1 MVVFCL
7 LLSLSS
13 SSRAHLRV
21 VCVTVAKREKEVKI
35 FFGFRP
41 FSSSREKNGKKGVP
55 LSLSLVSTRKQH
67 YSKHKRKMGFLG
79 LGRKK
84 KSEAELLEEE
94 RLRRQSLPW
103 YARLFGTECCG
114 NRGGKKEKKEEK
126 KNNNGSA

>member
-1 MVVFCL
+1 VVVFCL

-41 FSSSREKNGKKGVP
+41 FSFARKKWEKRGA
-55 LSLSLVSTRKQH
+55 SLSFRFTRKQH

-126 KNNNGSA
+126 KNNNGGA

>member
-1 MVVFCL
+1 MVFCL

-21 VCVTVAKREKEVKI
+21 VCVTVAKKRERSEDI
-35 FFGFRP
+35 FWFSTFFFR
-41 FSSSREKNGKKGVP
+41 REKNGKKGVP

-126 KNNNGSA
+126 KNNNGGA

>member
-1 MVVFCL
+1 
-7 LLSLSS
+7 
-13 SSRAHLRV
+13 
-21 VCVTVAKREKEVKI
+21 VCNCREKRERSEDI
-35 FFGFRP
+35 FWFSTFFFG
-41 FSSSREKNGKKGVP
+41 REKNGKKGVP
-55 LSLSLVSTRKQH
+55 LSLSLSTRKQH

-94 RLRRQSLPW
+94 RLKRQSLPW

-126 KNNNGSA
+126 KNNNGGA

>member
-1 MVVFCL
+1 MV
-7 LLSLSS
+7 
-13 SSRAHLRV
+13 
-21 VCVTVAKREKEVKI
+21 
-35 FFGFRP
+35 
-41 FSSSREKNGKKGVP
+41 KK
-55 LSLSLVSTRKQH
+55 TNKQN
-67 YSKHKRKMGFLG
+67 KTNTIQNTKRKMGSLG

-126 KNNNGSA
+126 KNNNGGA

>member
-1 MVVFCL
+1 M
-7 LLSLSS
+7 
-13 SSRAHLRV
+13 
-21 VCVTVAKREKEVKI
+21 
-35 FFGFRP
+35 
-41 FSSSREKNGKKGVP
+41 GKKGC
-55 LSLSLVSTRKQH
+55 LSLFSLSTRKHAKQNKH

-126 KNNNGSA
+126 KNNNGGA

>member
-1 MVVFCL
+1 MRERIEFEDIFWF
-7 LLSLSS
+7 STP
-13 SSRAHLRV
+13 RAHDA
-21 VCVTVAKREKEVKI
+21 TFFQETKKR
-35 FFGFRP
+35 GA
-41 FSSSREKNGKKGVP
+41 S
-55 LSLSLVSTRKQH
+55 LSLSLTLHKKTRTKQH
-67 YSKHKRKMGFLG
+67 YSKHRKKMGFLG

-126 KNNNGSA
+126 KNNNGGA